1 MESERANK
9 DEVVPAMP
17 DAAAVPSRAKRPD
30 KAPSVAKKRQDAAK
44 DTEGETKPK
53 PRPRY
58 TDKSWK
64 NKKNKKS
71 GQENKTEAE
80 AEAVAEDDAEDDAK
94 AEPSPDAQEEPPNG
108 HPAVTEPADAHV
120 SDDVTTTT
128 ETPPVD
134 SDKEEDSWDTLFND
148 DGDCLDSH
156 LLEEVSTSGF
166 DDFHDGDESVSFRFI
181 SLFIFIAL
189 NFHRA
194 N

>member
-9 DEVVPAMP
+9 DEVVPAKP
-17 DAAAVPSRAKRPD
+17 VVVVAAAVSSRGKRPD
-30 KAPSVAKKRQDAAK
+30 KKRQDAAK
-44 DTEGETKPK
+44 DTDGETKPK

-64 NKKNKKS
+64 NKKNNKKS

-80 AEAVAEDDAEDDAK
+80 AEAEAEDDAADADAK
-94 AEPSPDAQEEPPNG
+94 AEPSPGAQEEPPNG

-120 SDDVTTTT
+120 SDDVTTD
-128 ETPPVD
+128 TPPVD
-134 SDKEEDSWDTLFND
+134 SDKEEEDDSWDTLFND

-166 DDFHDGDESVSFRFI
+166 GDFHDGG
-181 SLFIFIAL
+181 
-189 NFHRA
+189 
-194 N
+194 